1 MDEYNDEAYVE
12 AFGDPNNNDLLNIDD
27 AAYFEDEL
35 SDQGFIDNRTAAE
48 IEREAI
54 NWNKRR
60 KKTKAEELDEQEFS
74 SEGSDDSEEDSYIE
88 NPPEEDKDSD
98 YDPNA
103 EEGTSWHTASIRRLE
118 NRETKKQ
125 SLPTHYKQPD
135 IDSDLTDAYQ
145 QSKENL
151 QGIID
156 QGQEAMYEILE
167 IAKAGQHPRAFEVY
181 ATLLKNMTEANDRLL
196 KIQKDMRDISGV
208 KKEANTTN
216 IDKAIFVGST
226 SELSK
231 LLKSKD

>member
-1 MDEYNDEAYVE
+1 MNKLDKN
-12 AFGDPNNNDLLNIDD
+12 
-27 AAYFEDEL
+27 L
-35 SDQGFIDNRTAAE
+35 SDVFDVTPIGE
-48 IEREAI
+48 PE
-54 NWNKRR
+54 
-60 KKTKAEELDEQEFS
+60 
-74 SEGSDDSEEDSYIE
+74 
-88 NPPEEDKDSD
+88 PP
-98 YDPNA
+98 
-103 EEGTSWHTASIRRLE
+103 
-118 NRETKKQ
+118 KKQ
-125 SLPTHYKQPD
+125 TLTTSYKQPD

-196 KIQKDMRDISGV
+196 KIQKEMRDISGI
-208 KKEANTTN
+208 KKEATTTN

>member
-1 MDEYNDEAYVE
+1 MNNLDKNLSQVFDVTPIDE
-12 AFGDPNNNDLLNIDD
+12 PK
-27 AAYFEDEL
+27 
-35 SDQGFIDNRTAAE
+35 S
-48 IEREAI
+48 
-54 NWNKRR
+54 
-60 KKTKAEELDEQEFS
+60 KKATVS
-74 SEGSDDSEEDSYIE
+74 
-88 NPPEEDKDSD
+88 
-98 YDPNA
+98 
-103 EEGTSWHTASIRRLE
+103 
-118 NRETKKQ
+118 
-125 SLPTHYKQPD
+125 THYKQPD
-135 IDSDLTDAYQ
+135 IESDLTDAYQ

-196 KIQKDMRDISGV
+196 KIQKEMREISGV

>member
-1 MDEYNDEAYVE
+1 M
-12 AFGDPNNNDLLNIDD
+12 NNLDKN
-27 AAYFEDEL
+27 L
-35 SDQGFIDNRTAAE
+35 SEVFDVTPIGE
-48 IEREAI
+48 PE
-54 NWNKRR
+54 
-60 KKTKAEELDEQEFS
+60 
-74 SEGSDDSEEDSYIE
+74 
-88 NPPEEDKDSD
+88 PP
-98 YDPNA
+98 
-103 EEGTSWHTASIRRLE
+103 
-118 NRETKKQ
+118 KKQ
-125 SLPTHYKQPD
+125 PLTTSYKQPD

-196 KIQKDMRDISGV
+196 KIQKEMRDISGV
-208 KKEANTTN
+208 KKESTTTN